1 MTIDLS
7 KLLNNHRSMS
17 NEKTVLIID
26 GTNLF
31 VRCFCAY
38 PTLNTDGHTIG
49 GAFGFLESMFSFVKT
64 YNINKVI
71 VVFDGQGG
79 SVRRKKMYKGYKSGK
94 HKGLKLN
101 RLTESKTEST
111 DKESERQIRR
121 LIEYLNNLPVV
132 QIIMDGVEAD
142 DVISI
147 LVNSSELDDYKYKFI
162 MSSDKDYLQLVSEN
176 IQVYNPT
183 KKIMYSP
190 KKVVEEFGI
199 IPENFVYYKAFI
211 GDRSDNIP
219 SFGSIGEKNIIKFF
233 PEIRNTKIE
242 DLDFFYNRAKDLISE
257 GKKYKG
263 LDNLI
268 SDFDKLELNYKLIQL
283 HNVDVS
289 YHTKSAIGRILQ
301 DFVPS
306 SYDYEFMQMFA
317 FDGLFSRINDFDS
330 WHRNFVNRLKS

>member
-1 MTIDLS
+1 
-7 KLLNNHRSMS
+7 
-17 NEKTVLIID
+17 
-26 GTNLF
+26 
-31 VRCFCAY
+31 
-38 PTLNTDGHTIG
+38 
-49 GAFGFLESMFSFVKT
+49 
-64 YNINKVI
+64 
-71 VVFDGQGG
+71 
-79 SVRRKKMYKGYKSGK
+79 
-94 HKGLKLN
+94 
-101 RLTESKTEST
+101 
-111 DKESERQIRR
+111 
-121 LIEYLNNLPVV
+121 
-132 QIIMDGVEAD
+132 MDGVEAD

-147 LVNSSELDDYKYKFI
+147 LVNSSELEDYKYKFI

-199 IPENFVYYKAFI
+199 IPENFVYYKSFI

-242 DLDFFYNRAKDLISE
+242 DLDFFYTRAKDLISE

-283 HNVDVS
+283 QNVDVS
-289 YHTKSAIGRILQ
+289 YHTKSAIRRILQ
-301 DFVPS
+301 EFVPS
-306 SYDYEFMQMFA
+306 SYDYEFRQMFS
-317 FDGLFSRINDFDS
+317 FDGLYSRIENFDS

>member
-1 MTIDLS
+1 
-7 KLLNNHRSMS
+7 MS
-17 NEKTVLIID
+17 TKKTVLIID

-31 VRCFCAY
+31 IRCFCAY

-49 GAFGFLESMFSFVKT
+49 GVFGFLESMFSFVKT

-79 SVRRKKMYKGYKSGK
+79 SVRRKKLYKGYKSGK

-101 RLTESKTEST
+101 RLSGIHGENTE
-111 DKESERQIRR
+111 KESERQIWR
-121 LIEYLNNLPVV
+121 LIEYLNNLPVN

-147 LVNSSELDDYKYKFI
+147 LVKSKELEDYKYKFI
-162 MSSDKDYLQLVSEN
+162 MSSDKDYLQLVTEN
-176 IQVYNPT
+176 VQVYNPT
-183 KKIMYSP
+183 KKTMYSP

-199 IPENFVYYKAFI
+199 LPENFVYYKSFI

-219 SFGSIGEKNIIKFF
+219 SFGAVGEKSILKFF
-233 PEIRNTKIE
+233 PEIRDSEI
-242 DLDFFYNRAKDLISE
+242 DGLDFFYTRAKDLISE

-263 LDNLI
+263 LDNII
-268 SDFDKLELNYKLIQL
+268 SDFSKLELNYKLIQL
-283 HNVDVS
+283 NDVDVS
-289 YHTKSAIGRILQ
+289 YHTKSAIKRILQ
-301 DFVPS
+301 EFVPA
-306 SYDYEFMQMFA
+306 SYDYEFRHMFL
-317 FDGLFSRINDFDS
+317 FDGLYSKINDFDS

>member
-1 MTIDLS
+1 MTIDVS
-7 KLLNNHRSMS
+7 KLLDNHRLLS
-17 NEKTVLIID
+17 NEKTALIID

-38 PTLNTDGHTIG
+38 PTLNTDGNTIG
-49 GAFGFLESMFSFVKT
+49 GAFGFLETMFSFVKT

-101 RLTESKTEST
+101 RLVENKSEST
-111 DKESERQIRR
+111 DKESDRQIRR
-121 LIEYLNNLPVV
+121 LIEYLNSLPLV
-132 QIIMDGVEAD
+132 QLIMDGVEAD

-147 LVNSSELDDYKYKFI
+147 LVKSSELEDYKYKFI

-183 KKIMYSP
+183 KKILYSP
-190 KKVVEEFGI
+190 KKVVEEFGV

-219 SFGSIGEKNIIKFF
+219 SFGSVGEKYIVKFF
-233 PEIRNTKIE
+233 PEIQRGKI
-242 DLDFFYNRAKDLISE
+242 DNIDFFYRRAKDLISE

-263 LDNLI
+263 LDNI
-268 SDFDKLELNYKLIQL
+268 INDFNKLELNYKLIQL
-283 HNVDVS
+283 HDVDIS
-289 YHTKSAIGRILQ
+289 YHTKSAINRILRE
-301 DFVPS
+301 FVPVS
-306 SYDYEFMQMFA
+306 HDYEFREMFS
-317 FDGLFSRINDFDS
+317 FDGLYSKTDNFDS